1 MKFEELASQIKI
13 FADGADI
20 NTMKKQY
27 ENPCIKGFTSNPS
40 IMKRDGVKSYKEF
53 SQTLLSFIKDK
64 SISFEIFSDN
74 IEDMEK
80 EALEISSW
88 GKNVCVKIPITNSKG
103 EYTADLIKKLSSQN
117 VNINVTALFTI
128 DQVKKVIDNFS
139 KDTQNIISIFAGR
152 IADSGVDPMPIMK
165 EAVSLAKKYNNI
177 EILWASPR
185 EVYNAFQARDC
196 GVDIITCSSDMIDKL
211 YKIGAKLED
220 ISLDTV
226 KMFVQATKDL
236 GFSVFE

>member
-196 GVDIITCSSDMIDKL
+196 GVDIITCSSDMIYKL

>member
-1 MKFEELASQIKI
+1 MR
-13 FADGADI
+13 
-20 NTMKKQY
+20 KQY
-27 ENPCIKGFTSNPS
+27 INPFIKGFTSNPS

-80 EALEISSW
+80 EALEIAGW

-103 EYTADLIKKLSSQN
+103 EYTSDLIKKLSEKN
-117 VNINVTALFTI
+117 VNINVTAIFTI
-128 DQVKKVIDNFS
+128 EQVKKVIDNFS
-139 KDTQNIISIFAGR
+139 EDTQNIISIFAGR
-152 IADSGVDPMPIMK
+152 IADAGVDPMPIMK
-165 EAVSLAKKYNNI
+165 EAVELSKKYNNI

-196 GVDIITCSSDMIDKL
+196 NVHIITCSSDMIEKL
-211 YKIGAKLED
+211 FKIGAKLED

-226 KMFVQATKDL
+226 KIFVQATKDL
-236 GFSVFE
+236 GFSVYE

>member
-20 NTMKKQY
+20 ETMRKQY
-27 ENPCIKGFTSNPS
+27 INPFIKGFTSNPS

-80 EALEISSW
+80 EALEIAGW

-103 EYTADLIKKLSSQN
+103 EYTSDLIKKLSEKN
-117 VNINVTALFTI
+117 VNINVTAIFTI
-128 DQVKKVIDNFS
+128 EQVKKVIDNFS
-139 KDTQNIISIFAGR
+139 EDTQNIISIFAGR
-152 IADSGVDPMPIMK
+152 IADAGVDPMPIMK
-165 EAVSLAKKYNNI
+165 EAVELSKKYNNI

-196 GVDIITCSSDMIDKL
+196 NVHIITCSSDMIEKL
-211 YKIGAKLED
+211 FKIGAKLED

-226 KMFVQATKDL
+226 KIFVQATKDL
-236 GFSVFE
+236 GFSVYE

>member
-236 GFSVFE
+236 VFSVFE

>member
-27 ENPCIKGFTSNPS
+27 KNPCIKGFTSNPS